1 MTMPIPYRMRWLDPV
16 DATRIARLERRVY
29 AWGDRTGRRDIR
41 EQLAVAERDGENLSM
56 GLFQGRAL
64 RGYCLVFLEQ
74 ERSRIAGYLG
84 INPPTGLDLDGPGL
98 YLADIA
104 VHPGHRDQTWA
115 LITRQAMAIRA
126 RADCRGLPV
135 EALCAEQLL
144 EFWRC
149 RAGAVRRLG
158 LELQRYEPFT
168 DPDTGRR
175 LYWLQFRQLASRA
188 GPAVPRPTAS
198 MLKEVRAVRT
208 TAGRFRV
215 GVVDSL
221 AGWQALGADWQRLWE
236 QTPGATVFSNA
247 AFLRAWWL
255 QLGVAASLH
264 LVVVLDAN
272 SRVRA
277 IAPMQLLRRPGPGP
291 NRACLGF
298 IGLPSEVDRP
308 VFLAQPGDDLAA
320 DLVAEYLTEQRSGP
334 WSSVALYEQRADS
347 PLLRAMQ
354 KRLAQAGALLACADG
369 PACPSVDVRG
379 EWSDYLAGRSRGQRR
394 SLRRHLAALRQ
405 RGEVCLDSVDAPG
418 AGELGLRRY
427 LSVEARSWKARS
439 EQGVGRSS
447 AHIGFLQ
454 TLIAGGD
461 AGPELHFRFLTV
473 GGVDVAA
480 TLGLWLDGCLYALH
494 IAHDQAWDR
503 YSPGFVL
510 TALELEAAFLRPDYR
525 RVDYLGGFLSNKRGW
540 ATDWEPSVA
549 LFAHEPTITA
559 RALHMYQFGGKQLL
573 KRGLA
578 RAHLL
583 ATALRWQR
591 SVSRRLGRY
600 V

>member
-1 MTMPIPYRMRWLDPV
+1 MPTPYRMRWLDPV

-29 AWGDRTGRRDIR
+29 PWGDRTGRRDIH

-64 RGYCLVFLEQ
+64 RGYCLAFLER

-84 INPPTGLDLDGPGL
+84 VQSPAGLDLDGPGI

-115 LITRQAMAIRA
+115 LVTRQAMAIKA

-144 EFWRC
+144 EFWRY

-175 LYWLQFRQLASRA
+175 LYWLQFRQLASRPDRA
-188 GPAVPRPTAS
+188 LPRSPASV
-198 MLKEVRAVRT
+198 LKEVRAVRT
-208 TAGRFRV
+208 SAGRFRV

-221 AGWQALGADWQRLWE
+221 AGWHALDPDWQRLWE
-236 QTPGATVFSNA
+236 QTPGVTVFSNA

-255 QLGVAASLH
+255 QLGVAALLH
-264 LVVVLDAN
+264 IIVVLDVN
-272 SRVRA
+272 DRVRA
-277 IAPMQLLRRPGPGP
+277 IAPMQLLRRPGAGP
-291 NRACLGF
+291 DRVCLGF

-308 VFLAQPGDDLAA
+308 VFLALPGDDLAA
-320 DLVAEYLTEQRSGP
+320 DVVAEYLTEPGSRP
-334 WSSVALYEQRADS
+334 WSSVTLYEQRLDS
-347 PLLRAMQ
+347 LLLRALQ
-354 KRLAQAGALLACADG
+354 ERLAQAGALLACPEG
-369 PACPSVDVRG
+369 PACPSVDVSG
-379 EWSDYLAGRSRGQRR
+379 QWPDYLAGRSRGQRR
-394 SLRRHLAALRQ
+394 SLRRHLTALRQ
-405 RGEVCLDSVDAPG
+405 RGTVGLDSVDAPDH
-418 AGELGLRRY
+418 AELGLRRY
-427 LSVEARSWKARS
+427 LKVEARSWKARS

-447 AHIGFLQ
+447 AHVGFLQ
-454 TLIAGGD
+454 ALIAGSDG
-461 AGPELHFRFLTV
+461 GPELHFRFLTV
-473 GGVDVAA
+473 DGNDVAA
-480 TLGLWLDGCLYALH
+480 TLGLHLDGCLYALH
-494 IAHDQAWDR
+494 IAHDRNWDSC
-503 YSPGFVL
+503 SPGFVL

-540 ATDWEPSVA
+540 AMQWEPSVA
-549 LFAHEPTITA
+549 LFAHEPSLTA
-559 RALHMYQFGGKQLL
+559 RALHLYQFGGKQLL
-573 KRGLA
+573 KKALA